1 MKQAIFVDQTRHS
14 LRREQGTAFGQHQV
28 HADAHLRAG
37 FARAGDVGTGG
48 CVVHHRTGGGDDAI
62 GCRVNDAVRDAFSQT
77 QVISIDDQFFQ
88 MDTPSK
94 KNPEALAFR
103 INSN

>member
-1 MKQAIFVDQTRHS
+1 
-14 LRREQGTAFGQHQV
+14 
-28 HADAHLRAG
+28 
-37 FARAGDVGTGG
+37 
-48 CVVHHRTGGGDDAI
+48 
-62 GCRVNDAVRDAFSQT
+62 VNDAVRDAFSQT